1 MATDRTDASAKNME
15 AVVKAK
21 GAHDAECPYGQPA
34 VEVHLHPF
42 DLERMGWEPGDVIVG
57 LTVVDDT
64 KVNTGMLRVVCAG
77 ETDDEP
83 ELTTARG
90 RDIPAPATYAGA
102 LG

>member
-1 MATDRTDASAKNME
+1 MSVSAKNME

-21 GAHDAECPYGQPA
+21 AVHDATCNVGQPA
-34 VEVHLHPF
+34 IEVHLHPY
-42 DLERMGWEPGDVIVG
+42 DLERMGWEPGDVIAG

-83 ELTTARG
+83 ELVEARG
-90 RDIPAPATYAGA
+90 RDLPAPATYAGSQT
-102 LG
+102 